1 MGEKNDEKGERKPVA
16 AVVTTTSG
24 GNAHLI
30 VVCDDGSA
38 WLSQPST
45 ECEWAE
51 MQPVPGTRADRE
63 KKERRRNLTPG

>member
-30 VVCDDGSA
+30 VVCDDGSV
-38 WLSQPST
+38 WLSKAT
-45 ECEWAE
+45 TGVTWDE